1 MVNIVWML
9 LIFLGFMSSLVFG
22 NLDHST
28 QAALEG
34 AKDAV
39 ELCIGLAG
47 VYALWLGLMKVAE
60 KSGLV
65 EIISKRM
72 RRIMS
77 ALFPG
82 VPPGHRAMGAMTM
95 NIIAN
100 MLGLGNAATPLGIK
114 AMHELQSINRHKDM
128 ATHDM
133 CMFLIIN
140 TSSVQLIPATVI
152 ALRSAAGSNNPAEII
167 GTSLIATTCSTLM
180 GIVAAKILKR
190 YYRDK

>member
-9 LIFLGFMSSLVFG
+9 LIILGFISSLIFG
-22 NLDHST
+22 NLEHST
-28 QAALEG
+28 QSALEG

-60 KSGLV
+60 RSGLV
-65 EIISKRM
+65 ELISKRI
-72 RRIMS
+72 RRVMS
-77 ALFPG
+77 LLFPG

-152 ALRSAAGSNNPAEII
+152 ALRSATGSKNPAEII
-167 GTSLIATTCSTLM
+167 GTGLIATTCSTLT
-180 GIVAAKILKR
+180 GIIAAKILKR

>member
-1 MVNIVWML
+1 MYW
-9 LIFLGFMSSLVFG
+9 
-22 NLDHST
+22 
-28 QAALEG
+28 
-34 AKDAV
+34 
-39 ELCIGLAG
+39 IGG

-152 ALRSAAGSNNPAEII
+152 ASEARQVQIILPKSLVPALLPPPVQPL
-167 GTSLIATTCSTLM
+167 T
-180 GIVAAKILKR
+180 GIVAAKMTEEVL
-190 YYRDK
+190 

>member
-9 LIFLGFMSSLVFG
+9 LIVLGFISSLIFG
-22 NLDHST
+22 NLEHST
-28 QAALEG
+28 QSALEG

-60 KSGLV
+60 RSGLV
-65 EIISKRM
+65 ELISKRI
-72 RRIMS
+72 RRVMS
-77 ALFPG
+77 LLFPG

-152 ALRSAAGSNNPAEII
+152 ALRSATGSKIPLKSLAPA
-167 GTSLIATTCSTLM
+167 L
-180 GIVAAKILKR
+180 
-190 YYRDK
+190 

>member
-1 MVNIVWML
+1 
-9 LIFLGFMSSLVFG
+9 MSSLVFG

-28 QAALEG
+28 QAVWR

-140 TSSVQLIPATVI
+140 TSSVQLIPTVI
-152 ALRSAAGSNNPAEII
+152 ACEAAGSNNPAEII
-167 GTSLIATTCSTLM
+167 GTSLLPPP
-180 GIVAAKILKR
+180 VQP
-190 YYRDK
+190 